1 MEFGVVLPN
10 MGGLARP
17 DVLIPLAQEAEA
29 LGFDSLWVS
38 DHIVVPPYRAQG
50 YPYSR
55 TGVFPIPPEAPI
67 AEPLMTLGVLAGVT
81 RRVRLGVS
89 VLVLPYRN
97 PILTAKLLSTL
108 DWLSGG
114 RVILGVGA
122 GWMREEFEALGA
134 DYEHRGGVTD
144 EWIRIFRT
152 LWTEPEPSFEGRF
165 YRFAPLKFEPKP
177 VRGSIPIWVGGHTDP
192 ALRRAVR
199 LGDGWHAVRATP
211 AEMREARDRLLG
223 LCREHGRDPA
233 SLVLSV
239 RSTLAFLDGPRS
251 EGAPPMTGTAD
262 QILRDVED
270 YREAGVSH
278 LVVGPRGENL
288 EEMVGHLRR
297 FAREV
302 MPRLRQSQRREA

>member
-1 MEFGVVLPN
+1 VEFGVVLPN
-10 MGGLARP
+10 MGNLARP

-29 LGFDSLWVS
+29 LGFGSVWVS

-55 TGVFPIPPEAPI
+55 NGIFPIPPEAPI
-67 AEPLMTLGVLAGVT
+67 TEPLMTLGVLAGAT

-97 PILTAKLLSTL
+97 PVFTAKLLATL

-114 RVILGVGA
+114 RVLLGVGA

-134 DYEHRGGVTD
+134 DYEHRGAVTD
-144 EWIRIFRT
+144 EWIRIFRV

-177 VRGSIPIWVGGHTDP
+177 VHGSIPIWVGGHTEP

-211 AEMREARDRLLG
+211 AEMQEARKRIQA
-223 LCREHGRDPA
+223 LCREHGRDP
-233 SLVLSV
+233 STLVLSV
-239 RSTLAFLDGPRS
+239 RSTLALMDKPRP
-251 EGAPPMTGTAD
+251 EGATPMTGTVEQVAG
-262 QILRDVED
+262 DVEA
-270 YREAGVSH
+270 YRQAGVSH
-278 LVVGPRGENL
+278 LVVGPRGDSL

-302 MPRLRQSQRREA
+302 MPRFR